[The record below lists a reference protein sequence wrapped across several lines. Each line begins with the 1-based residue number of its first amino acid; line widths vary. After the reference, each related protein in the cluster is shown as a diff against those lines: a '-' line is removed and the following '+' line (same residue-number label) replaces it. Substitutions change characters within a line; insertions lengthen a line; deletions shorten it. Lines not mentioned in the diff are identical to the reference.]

1 MKKSKRIWSF
11 LLALC
16 LIVTQLPATALAE
29 SNTIKVANTELT
41 VGTPY
46 LTNQN
51 GDITTDGAD
60 FSNYNV
66 YLEKKD
72 EKYTLTLNG
81 AYIKG
86 QINDQPGINYYGNE
100 GLPLEIVLKG
110 NNEIYA
116 SDEFSYGVAIL
127 STEDL
132 IISGDGTLIASA
144 LEGSSIE
151 NTYTSYGIAC
161 TSLTILGGEI
171 TVIAGNVN
179 GMQSGSCS
187 AAAIKSE
194 GEVNIKGGTIYANC
208 SFEEGEIVPK
218 GGEVASNTLG
228 FGIYV
233 GDGGDHINITGGTI
247 YAHGLNGGHT
257 SYGIY
262 ADGTIAIGGD
272 AKVTAEG
279 KATTDNSIGLGAGS
293 SVAITGSAIVV
304 ATGGT
309 ASDGSSYGIAAL
321 AGVDISDNANVTATG
336 GEVTGTYGISHGIGS
351 QTYITI
357 SGGTVKAT
365 GKAAEGTPG
374 FSYGIGAVGDIT
386 ISNGADV
393 EATAGTVTYG
403 YSYGIGTRG
412 DITFS
417 DAATTVTGKGG
428 YAEAGNS
435 YGIGTTGM
443 VTIHDGTI
451 IGEADTAPNGHSYGI
466 GSGAEKGNDDTE
478 TVSLMSVAETGASSG
493 YGIVMI
499 GGKVTAKGKDA
510 KGSVGLTTGGDF
522 TMQGGIIT
530 AEGGTANSEG
540 ETGDLT
546 GATMANNSY
555 GVGIVGNATI
565 SGGEINA
572 DGGEATG
579 GNSYG
584 MAVVNELQVTGGK
597 IDADAKNASNGHS
610 IGLGAGTAEISD
622 GEIDATGQTATGGNS
637 YGIGTTGEFEMTGGT
652 VSATGGKATDAA
664 ESQLVR
670 TMSTNG
676 DSTNTVA
683 SGLSCG
689 IGSMNDITLNGNGTL
704 TAKAGSG
711 SKGSFGCASE
721 NGISG
726 EIGDMKLNITGN
738 TKAFFPYEGDDFD
751 LTKDGEL
758 IDGSVKTYKL
768 GITST
773 PGYTGGYSPTYNYF
787 NITARAGEG
796 GSISPVGMTSVRMG
810 YSQSYI
816 ITPDEGYVVADVLVD
831 GKSVGA
837 VTGYIFD
844 AVYTEHVIEAQFAK
858 ENAGGD
864 SETEPVKVDNS
875 FGKMR
880 LKSNKS
886 TKTRNRLVWGK
897 VKDADG
903 YVLYGAQCNT
913 KTNKYEMKK
922 LAVIK
927 DGKTNTYVDK
937 NLKEGTYY
945 KYYVKAYKLVDG
957 KKVFISK
964 SKTIHVTTAGGQY
977 GNVKAVDVNAT
988 EVTLNPMEV
997 FTIVAGQKKNDK
1009 NIDKHR
1015 VLNYESSNT
1024 DIATVD
1030 KNGVITA
1037 KKAGTCYIY
1046 VYAQNGIYTKVK
1058 VTVE

>member
-66 YLEKKD
+66 YLEKND

-86 QINDQPGINYYGNE
+86 QINNQPGINYYGNE

-116 SDEFSYGVAIL
+116 SDEFSNGVAIL

-132 IISGDGTLIASA
+132 IISGDGALIASA

-151 NTYTSYGIAC
+151 NTYTSYGIEC

-187 AAAIKSE
+187 AAAIKSK

-262 ADGTIAIGGD
+262 TDGTIAIGGD

-279 KATTDNSIGLGAGS
+279 KATTDNSIGIGAGS
-293 SVAITGSAIVV
+293 NVAITGSATVV
-304 ATGGT
+304 AKGGA
-309 ASDGSSYGIAAL
+309 ASKGNSYGIAAP
-321 AGVDISDNANVTATG
+321 AGVDISDNANVTAEG
-336 GEVTGTYGISHGIGS
+336 GEVTENYGISHGIGS

-365 GKAAEGTPG
+365 GKAAKGTPG

-386 ISNGADV
+386 ISNGANV

-412 DITFS
+412 NITFA

-451 IGEADTAPNGHSYGI
+451 IGEADAAPKGHSYGI

-510 KGSVGLTTGGDF
+510 KGSVGLTTAGDF

-540 ETGDLT
+540 ETGDLN
-546 GATMANNSY
+546 GAKMANNSY
-555 GVGIVGNATI
+555 GVGIVGDATI

-572 DGGEATG
+572 DGGKAIG

-584 MAVVNELQVTGGK
+584 VAVVKDIQITGGK
-597 IDADAKNASNGHS
+597 IDADAKSASNGHS
-610 IGLGAGTAEISD
+610 IGLGAGNAIVTS

-637 YGIGTTGEFEMTGGT
+637 YGIGTTGSFDMDGGNVT
-652 VSATGGKATDAA
+652 ATSGKATSAT
-664 ESQLVR
+664 ETQLVS
-670 TMSTNG
+670 TMSITRSG
-676 DSTNTVA
+676 EDTIT

-689 IGSMNDITLNGNGTL
+689 IGSLEEITLDGTGTL
-704 TAKAGSG
+704 KAKAGSG
-711 SKGSFGCASE
+711 DVYSFGCVSE
-721 NGISG
+721 KKISG
-726 EIGDMKLNITGN
+726 DITDMKLDISGDSS
-738 TKAFFPYEGDDFD
+738 AFSTSSGGAI
-751 LTKDGEL
+751 LLKKDGEE
-758 IDGSVKTYKL
+758 IDVTGKTFKI
-768 GITST
+768 GVTST
-773 PGYTGGYSPTYNYF
+773 PGYTGGGYYTPTYNV
-787 NITARAGEG
+787 TVTAGEG
-796 GSISPVGMTSVRMG
+796 GTITSTGNNIVYMG
-810 YSQSYI
+810 QSKTYT
-816 ITPDEGYVVADVLVD
+816 ITPNEGYVIVDVLVD
-831 GKSVGA
+831 GVSVGA
-837 VTGYIFD
+837 VES
-844 AVYTEHVIEAQFAK
+844 YTFENVQATHTIEAIFAK
-858 ENAGGD
+858 EKNDASTD
-864 SETEPVKVDNS
+864 EPEKNDKS
-875 FGKMR
+875 YMSMQ
-880 LKSNKS
+880 LKSQKS
-886 TKTRNRLVWGK
+886 TKTSNKLKWKAVEN
-897 VKDADG
+897 ADG
-903 YVLYGAQCNT
+903 YIV
-913 KTNKYEMKK
+913 KYAKYNEEKGK
-922 LAVIK
+922 FGSWHKEIIEDGDAVSYK
-927 DGKTNTYVDK
+927 VE
-937 NLKEGTYY
+937 NLKEGSYY
-945 KYYVKAYKLVDG
+945 KFVVKAYKLVDG
-957 KKVFISK
+957 RKEKIAKAKAVLAATK
-964 SKTIHVTTAGGQY
+964 GGEY
-977 GNVKAVDVNAT
+977 GNVVSVQLASKEAVLETGKTWGIEAAVTT
-988 EVTLNPMEV
+988 EEGKKFIEYRAIKFESDNTK
-997 FTIVAGQKKNDK
+997 VA
-1009 NIDKHR
+1009 
-1015 VLNYESSNT
+1015 S
-1024 DIATVD
+1024 VD
-1030 KNGVITA
+1030 KNGVVTA
-1037 KKAGTCYIY
+1037 KKAGTCTVY
-1046 VYAQNGIYTKVK
+1046 VYAQNGACKKVK
-1058 VTVE
+1058 ITVK